1 MTEIKNIWGI
11 IDKKSYFDLKIAI
24 EELEIEGYKKHE
36 LMIKVHKLL
45 ENIKDLKIIIENGN

>member
-45 ENIKDLKIIIENGN
+45 ENIKDLKIIIEK